1 MYMLSINKLVNCKL
15 LLKQLAAAVGGQGEE
30 ENVEPEEEAPQET
43 EKAE

>member
-1 MYMLSINKLVNCKL
+1 MCLLSVTQLVNSKL

-30 ENVEPEEEAPQET
+30 EIVEPEEEAPQET